1 MDRID
6 LSRSA
11 GMLQRQRTQTPWPV
25 DRDFRILSIDG
36 GGIKGLLPISLLAL
50 IEERYAGDGIG
61 RYFDLIAG
69 TSTGGIIALGF
80 GKGMTAREIRA
91 LYAERGGEVFPPLSQ
106 GRKLASA
113 LLARRDP
120 GALRSMVEAT
130 FQDVTLGKSLCR
142 LCIPSLDA
150 EFGGEFFVFKTPHHA
165 DYRQDWKRRMST
177 VALATSAA
185 PYHLRPH
192 RDGWNEFLDGGVWA
206 NNPTRIAVIEALTAF
221 DVPRDRI
228 KVLSLGCVESRY
240 SIGWLQRALGGKVF
254 WAGNMIEAAA
264 HIQSQNALGEAG
276 LLIGRHNLLRLA
288 SPHMM
293 DPIEMDDWGKA
304 MRVLPP
310 IAQRLFDEFGDRV
323 ATMFLDAPA
332 AQYVPIYPFET
343 TAVAPA

>member
-1 MDRID
+1 MMDRID
-6 LSRSA
+6 LSRGA
-11 GMLQRQRTQTPWPV
+11 GILQCQRTQNPWPR

-50 IEERYAGDGIG
+50 LEERYAADGIG

-80 GKGMTAREIRA
+80 GKGMTARDIRT
-91 LYAERGGEVFPPLSQ
+91 LYAEHGGEVFPPLTL

-113 LLARRDP
+113 LLTRRDP
-120 GALRSMVEAT
+120 AALRSMVDAT
-130 FQDVTLGKSLCR
+130 FQDVTMGMSLCR

-150 EFGGEFFVFKTPHHA
+150 EFGGEIFVFKTPHHT

-185 PYHLRPH
+185 PYYLRPH

-240 SIGWLQRALGGKVF
+240 SIGWLQRALGGIVF
-254 WAGNMIEAAA
+254 WAGSMIDAAA
-264 HIQSQNALGEAG
+264 HTQSHNALGEAG
-276 LLIGRHNLLRLA
+276 LLIGRHNILRLA
-288 SPHMM
+288 GPHMA
-293 DPIEMDDWGKA
+293 DPIQLDDWRKA
-304 MRVLPP
+304 MRVLPS
-310 IAQRLFDEFGDRV
+310 IAQRLFDEFGDQV
-323 ATMFLDAPA
+323 ATMFLGAPA
-332 AQYVPIYPFET
+332 AQYVPIYPS
-343 TAVAPA
+343 ARL